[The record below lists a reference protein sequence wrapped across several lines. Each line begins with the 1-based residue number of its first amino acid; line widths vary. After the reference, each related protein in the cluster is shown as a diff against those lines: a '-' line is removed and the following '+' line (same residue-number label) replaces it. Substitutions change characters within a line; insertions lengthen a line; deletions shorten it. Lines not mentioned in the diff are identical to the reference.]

1 MFNMLLFKIK
11 KDFIMHP
18 THSIFENSPYD
29 QMLLG
34 YWDYTTIYNPET
46 DEQEGFTFQVVKDK
60 TIEQRIAE
68 FAEPKMPQIESPE
81 SSILNLTKRL
91 SKLSTKKE
99 SVARQ
104 LSFDN
109 TFNIPEFV
117 ELPKSK
123 LKKIESSESPVLNS
137 SKQFSKLSTEEGTKK
152 FNLNK
157 HSSNAYDFVI

>member
-1 MFNMLLFKIK
+1 
-11 KDFIMHP
+11 MHP
-18 THSIFENSPYD
+18 THSIFENSPND

-34 YWDYTTIYNPET
+34 YWDYTTMYNPET
-46 DEQEGFTFQVVKDK
+46 HEQEGFTFQVVKDK

-81 SSILNLTKRL
+81 SSVFNLTKQF

-109 TFNIPEFV
+109 AFNVPEFV

-137 SKQFSKLSTEEGTKK
+137 SKQFSKLSIQEDNKK
-152 FNLNK
+152 FNLNSR
-157 HSSNAYDFVI
+157 HSSNTYDFVI